1 MRSVQNLTLTMVALL
16 AGSAAVITAVF
27 VLDRRGRI
35 TPLQILLGLM
45 IGVAGAF
52 IVLVSRVDLVPD
64 GPEDGL
70 QRLFV
75 VVVTIGAILGTWY
88 RIARA

>member
-1 MRSVQNLTLTMVALL
+1 MQNLTLTMLALIAGTL
-16 AGSAAVITAVF
+16 AIILAVF

-35 TPLQILLGLM
+35 GSLQISLGLL
-45 IGVAGAF
+45 IGVVGAF

-75 VVVTIGAILGTWY
+75 IVVTVGAILGTWF